1 VTAEG
6 ANTAFVLCVLERSF
20 KYFVNG
26 SIDLFFGW
34 FELKWFELN
43 PATAT
48 VHDSSPLVVASSR
61 EGQLRTHSKQR

>member
-1 VTAEG
+1 
-6 ANTAFVLCVLERSF
+6 
-20 KYFVNG
+20 
-26 SIDLFFGW
+26 LFFGW

-61 EGQLRTHSKQR
+61 EGAVENSQQAEMISLPTA